1 MIGDGRIASRPV
13 AFYFLFFTVA
23 DRSWASIAE
32 GPGVKEN
39 TVQRLHSPNVYEKEF
54 EAFKQRYSK
63 TYESAE
69 DEEAH
74 FEAFMANYDV
84 VEAHRSKNASYSLEI
99 NAFSDVTP
107 EEFARTHKSYQPLN
121 LSEEEM
127 AVLGVHEYSGN
138 SLPSS
143 VDWRGAGAASH
154 VKNQQQ
160 CGGCWAFSANAAVEG
175 AWYLATNKTQSL
187 SLSEEQ
193 LIDCTP
199 ESNGCDGGNPYY
211 AWKYMSANGVCT
223 QGSYPF
229 TSAGGKAKACQKDCT
244 EAIPKGGIKGSL
256 RVSAGSSQA
265 LMEAV
270 SKQPVAVAIDA
281 DNPQFSQYSTGVW
294 SNCGTQLDHSV
305 LLVGY
310 GTEGNTPYWLIQN
323 SWGTSWGQG
332 GFGKILRQAGNS
344 RTVGTCGILTEAQF
358 PVVDGAKALPGM
370 NPTPFATYALIAGAI
385 AFGLAV
391 IICIFIFAKKKC
403 KSSRTVSTA
412 RVARP
417 IPIPP
422 VNTRAAPLVGS
433 TPRLETSSTPANAP
447 KGNSRQSRLVT

>member
-1 MIGDGRIASRPV
+1 MIGDGRIASRSV
-13 AFYFLFFTVA
+13 VFYFLFFAVA
-23 DRSWASIAE
+23 NRSWASIAE
-32 GPGVKEN
+32 GPGTKESN
-39 TVQRLHSPNVYEKEF
+39 LRGTQSPDVYEKEF
-54 EAFKQRYSK
+54 KAFKQRYSK
-63 TYESAE
+63 SYESPE
-69 DEEAH
+69 DEKAH
-74 FEAFMANYDV
+74 FEAFMANFDV

-99 NAFSDVTP
+99 NAFSDLTP

-121 LSEEEM
+121 LSEDEM

-138 SLPSS
+138 SLPAS
-143 VDWRGAGAASH
+143 VDWRSAGAASH
-154 VKNQQQ
+154 IKNQAR

-211 AWKYMSANGVCT
+211 AWKYMKTHGVCT

-229 TSAGGKAKACQKDCT
+229 TAAGGKANACQTDCT
-244 EAIPKGGIKGSL
+244 EAIPKGGIKGST
-256 RVSAGSSQA
+256 RVVAGSSQA

-270 SKQPVAVAIDA
+270 SKQPVAVAINA
-281 DNPQFSQYSTGVW
+281 ENPAFSQYSNGVW

-310 GTEGNTPYWLIQN
+310 GMQGSTPYWLIQN

-332 GFGKILRQAGNS
+332 GFGKILRQTGTA
-344 RTVGTCGILTEAQF
+344 RTVGTCGILQEPQF

-370 NPTPFATYALIAGAI
+370 NPTPFATYAIIAGAI

-391 IICIFIFAKKKC
+391 IICIFIFARKRC
-403 KSSRTVSTA
+403 KSSRTVPTTA
-412 RVARP
+412 RGRTP
-417 IPIPP
+417 IPIPTA
-422 VNTRAAPLVGS
+422 NTRAAPLVGS
-433 TPRLETSSTPANAP
+433 TPRLETSSTPA
-447 KGNSRQSRLVT
+447 GNSRQSRLVK